1 MYLDEDRKIDFEVP
15 ETLKQ
20 AIADIDRVFYEKDDL
35 RFALYLDDIESL
47 TKQSYINGNITAA
60 QQNQNRNFYL
70 QLMQIRYRRILKPTW
85 ELL

>member
-60 QQNQNRNFYL
+60 QLNLIFE
-70 QLMQIRYRRILKPTW
+70 RYGLR
-85 ELL
+85 